1 MGPVRMGRS
10 SRVGSVVAAVAI
22 VVGGCAGPPGPVGGP
37 SPSPSAATT
46 LTPTGP
52 PRVPPERLTDL
63 VAYDRRRPLGVTTRG
78 ATNRPKDGVVVT
90 DLTYDG
96 GFGQPVEA
104 YLVAP
109 LRPPVRRLAGV
120 VFAHGA
126 GRDRT
131 RFLAEATILARRGA
145 LVLLPTVPM
154 NMSGNAGDDITTI
167 GRSVIAQR
175 RAVDVLVARPE
186 VDRRRLGF
194 AGHSWGAVLGAVLAG
209 SEPRLAAVVLASF
222 TKPVSKY
229 FGATKQYRDEISV
242 FDQHRWL
249 ALRGNRRVLLQAGR
263 LDGWHPA
270 DATDDLYTAI
280 ADPKER
286 KDYQLG
292 HDLVEP
298 AEPVNDRREFLTRV
312 LRLDR

>member
-1 MGPVRMGRS
+1 MAS
-10 SRVGSVVAAVAI
+10 AVAI
-22 VVGGCAGPPGPVGGP
+22 VVGACGGQGGPPGPVGGP
-37 SPSPSAATT
+37 SPPPSAAASV
-46 LTPTGP
+46 TPAEP
-52 PRVPPERLTDL
+52 SRVPPERLTDL
-63 VAYDRRRPLGVTTRG
+63 VAYDHRRPLDVTTRG
-78 ATNRPKDGVVVT
+78 STNQPKDGVVVT
-90 DLTYDG
+90 DLTFDG

-109 LRPPVRRLAGV
+109 LRSPTRRLAGV

-131 RFLAEATILARRGA
+131 RFLDEAKVLARRGA

-154 NMSGNAGDDITTI
+154 NMSGNADDDITFI

-175 RAVDVLVARPE
+175 RAIDVLVARAE

-194 AGHSWGAVLGAVLAG
+194 VGHSWGAVLGAVLAG
-209 SEPRLAAVVLASF
+209 AEQRLAAVVIASF

-229 FGATKQYRDEISV
+229 FGATLQYRDQIAV

-249 ALRGNRRVLLQAGR
+249 AMRGDRRVLLQAGR
-263 LDGWHPA
+263 LDGWHPVG
-270 DATDDLYTAI
+270 ATDELFTAI
-280 ADPKER
+280 AAAKER
-286 KDYQLG
+286 KDYHLG

-312 LRLDR
+312 LRLAPR